1 MLLAIDIGNT
11 NIVLGVYKGA
21 NLVAHWRLLTQAE
34 RTADEYGILILQ
46 LASSQGISPNQ
57 ISAICVSCVVPPM
70 QGVAEELGV
79 RFFGLHPFL
88 LGPGVKTGM
97 PVLYDSPKDVGTDRI
112 VNSVAA
118 YEKCHDSCIV
128 VDFGTAT
135 TFDVV
140 SKKGEYLGGSIAP
153 GLLISV
159 EALFQRASKLPR
171 VEIVKPKEVV
181 GKNTV
186 HSIQAGI
193 FYGYV
198 ALVDG
203 IVERIRQE
211 NRVRARVIATG
222 GLAPLIA
229 SDSRTIDEVDKLLT
243 LEGLRIIYERN
254 MVRGSKKRAE
264 NKSRGGRYGKGRFRK
279 TA

>member
-11 NIVLGVYKGA
+11 NIVLGVYEGKK
-21 NLVAHWRLLTQAE
+21 LVTHWRLLTQPE
-34 RTADEYGILILQ
+34 RTADEYGVLISHLV
-46 LASSQGISPNQ
+46 SSQGIRREQ
-57 ISAICVSCVVPPM
+57 IHSIIASCVVPPM
-70 QGVAEELGV
+70 IGMTQELGE
-79 RFFGLHPFL
+79 RFFGMSPLMV
-88 LGPGVKTGM
+88 GPGVKTGM
-97 PVLYDSPKDVGTDRI
+97 PILYDSPKDVGADRI
-112 VNSVAA
+112 VNGVAA
-118 YEKCHDSCIV
+118 YEKYHDSCIV

-135 TFDVV
+135 TFDFI

-186 HSIQAGI
+186 HSIQSGI

-198 ALVDG
+198 GLVDG
-203 IVERIRQE
+203 IVGRILKE
-211 NRVRARVIATG
+211 NRVRAKVVATG

-229 SDSRTIDEVDKLLT
+229 PESSVIEEVDEFLT
-243 LEGLRIIYERN
+243 LDGLRIIHERN
-254 MVRGSKKRAE
+254 SAQE
-264 NKSRGGRYGKGRFRK
+264 
-279 TA
+279 

>member
-11 NIVLGVYKGA
+11 NIVLGVYEGKK
-21 NLVAHWRLLTQAE
+21 LITHWRLLTQPE
-34 RTADEYGILILQ
+34 QTADEYGVLISHLV
-46 LASSQGISPNQ
+46 SSAGIRREQ
-57 ISAICVSCVVPPM
+57 IHSIIASCVVPPM
-70 QGVAEELGV
+70 LGMTQELGEK
-79 RFFGLHPFL
+79 FFGLSPVMV
-88 LGPGVKTGM
+88 GPGVKTGM
-97 PVLYDSPKDVGTDRI
+97 PILYDNPKDVGADRI
-112 VNSVAA
+112 VNGVAA
-118 YEKCHDSCIV
+118 YEKYHDSCIV

-135 TFDVV
+135 TFDFI

-186 HSIQAGI
+186 HSIQSGI

-198 ALVDG
+198 GLGDG
-203 IVERIRQE
+203 IVRRIQKE
-211 NRVRARVIATG
+211 NRVKVKVIATG

-229 SDSRTIDEVDKLLT
+229 PESSVIGEVDEFLT
-243 LEGLRIIYERN
+243 LDGLRIIHERN
-254 MVRGSKKRAE
+254 SAQELKK
-264 NKSRGGRYGKGRFRK
+264 SMRK
-279 TA
+279 